1 MESNTKSAFAEN
13 YLFETSDSIV
23 YTKEVNLEG
32 IRLLD
37 QKSNCKAIMRGDRQN
52 RTRSPCTPVT
62 HLLSQ
67 NSPLSKMV
75 DYYKREA
82 WTLSTSTL
90 ISTEEAHFHGGGSF
104 LRRKLISTE
113 EAHFYGGGSF
123 LRRRLI
129 STEEAH
135 FYRGGWFLR
144 RKLISTEEAHFY
156 GGGSFLR
163 RKLISTEEA
172 DFHWGGQFLSN
183 RLIFVW
189 KTRTIAQRKQGF
201 NPVRACFSVCSSGTS
216 GPPYKPLIRWISIIT
231 IRADVLLII
240 TRKISARIIC

>member
-1 MESNTKSAFAEN
+1 MESNRKSPFAEN

-23 YTKEVNLEG
+23 YTKEVNLYKG

-52 RTRSPCTPVT
+52 HTRSPCRPVT

-67 NSPLSKMV
+67 NSPLSKMA

-82 WTLSTSTL
+82 WALSASTL

-113 EAHFYGGGSF
+113 QAHFYGGSCF
-123 LRRRLI
+123 L
-129 STEEAH
+129 
-135 FYRGGWFLR
+135 W
-144 RKLISTEEAHFY
+144 
-156 GGGSFLR
+156 

-172 DFHWGGQFLSN
+172 DFCGGS
-183 RLIFVW
+183 
-189 KTRTIAQRKQGF
+189 
-201 NPVRACFSVCSSGTS
+201 
-216 GPPYKPLIRWISIIT
+216 
-231 IRADVLLII
+231 
-240 TRKISARIIC
+240 